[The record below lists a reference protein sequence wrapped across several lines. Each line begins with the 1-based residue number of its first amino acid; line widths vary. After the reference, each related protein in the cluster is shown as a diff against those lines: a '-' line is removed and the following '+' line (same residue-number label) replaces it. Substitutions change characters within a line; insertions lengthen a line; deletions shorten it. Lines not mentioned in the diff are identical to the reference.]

1 MKKEILQ
8 KIIGEYKNSGKKY
21 FSLKKLKEDLFSQE
35 PEFNHETLKKNLSRF
50 KKQGIIHSAGK
61 GWYSFLPD
69 VFELDTTPIRNIINL
84 LKREFPLL
92 EFNVW
97 STEQLLPYFHHIPT
111 RFFVFVYSDRDYLIT
126 IFEHLTEKG
135 KAVYLNPS
143 KKDAEKIYNVDRET
157 IILRPS
163 ITEEPIENNHSKIE
177 KVLVDLYIEKDNI
190 TILDEWEFERIFEN
204 IASRNS
210 IYIDVIHYYIRRRV
224 LSRDCPLYAILDK
237 YCV

>member
-1 MKKEILQ
+1 MKKEIVKSLIVKY
-8 KIIGEYKNSGKKY
+8 KILGKKY
-21 FSLKKLKEDLFSQE
+21 FSLKKLKEDLYKQV
-35 PEFNHETLKKNLSRF
+35 PDFNPATLKKNLSRF
-50 KKQGIIHSAGK
+50 KKDNILFSAGR

-69 VFELDTTPIRNIINL
+69 VFELDTKPIRNIINL
-84 LKREFPLL
+84 LNREFPLL

-111 RFFVFVYSDRDYLIT
+111 RFFTFIYAERDYLQT
-126 IFEHLTEKG
+126 IYERLILKG
-135 KAVYLNPS
+135 KKVILNPS
-143 KKDAEKIYNVDRET
+143 RQEAEKIFNVERDT
-157 IILRPS
+157 FILRPS

-177 KVLVDLYIEKDNI
+177 KVLVDLYIEKDNLQFI
-190 TILDEWEFERIFEN
+190 DEWEYERIFEN

-224 LSRDCPLYAILDK
+224 LFKVCPLYAILDK